1 MKYIK
6 LYESYVATLNSDYNP
21 MVTNVPDIPGGYDK
35 LADSFLY
42 DLGKNYDLRKGKPF
56 DKEIGNCAW
65 FTQEFI
71 RWCELQRIPMQIIY
85 FPETEKA
92 KDAHVAP
99 YSNGLVIDFAYKQF
113 SKDKKE
119 KFKIGKPE
127 DYKKFGYDP
136 DKADILDE
144 FPNWVT
150 TIRPLKEK

>member
-144 FPNWVT
+144 FPNWIT
-150 TIRPLKEK
+150 DIFSLKKK